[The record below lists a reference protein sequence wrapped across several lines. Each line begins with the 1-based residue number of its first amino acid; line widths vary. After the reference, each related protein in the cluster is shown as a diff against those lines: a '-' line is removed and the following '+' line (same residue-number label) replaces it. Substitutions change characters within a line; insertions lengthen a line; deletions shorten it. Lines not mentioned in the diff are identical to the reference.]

1 MLLKESIIS
10 KPIFEEKDASKLPES
25 VLCRVTYPICHISEK
40 NANKRVYEKDVWDK
54 VLGDSTL
61 KEMMDQRR
69 LFGHAEHPAETQSDL
84 QLTSHVIHNMWIDE
98 ATNTVYQSLD
108 VLDTPMGRIVDSI
121 LRANCLVG
129 VSTRA
134 EGDLEESED
143 DDGPFSRVLP
153 ESYRYITTDFTADP
167 STFGAL
173 PHDVKRGVV
182 SSIATEM
189 KNEAADEGER
199 SYARKLYE
207 ALKEKCEEGEH
218 PLGGGYPS
226 DARRPVASSRTL
238 DQGARELFSK
248 SLEDLTPEE
257 REDVEQWMRESKTS
271 CAKSEAVEW
280 DAGPDNVGGGLP
292 TDLHKKET
300 YARELYKKA
309 FKDLSPEEQ
318 KDVEKVW
325 RKVGGMGPE
334 SKNEAVEYTIAS
346 LIHTGQLR
354 ECNAA
359 TMDGHEG
366 VLTIKEGMIQ
376 IVMDGKP
383 IDLVGVEVASVY
395 PDGTIHVWAKE
406 EAEMPEPIVVNPEL
420 PEPEMA
426 VDGEAVVP
434 GAVVPSEEEL
444 PVPEKKESKVDEN
457 DNNVDQLVAQIDELK
472 TKIESGKGTPEDQA
486 QLEALQ
492 DEVSKAG
499 GEIPEGRIPVEGGHS
514 DKLAVGNLLRKGDN
528 EDWVISRMAANGV
541 YVHPVG
547 SFEKEQLVVWEDL
560 PSYGFVK
567 VSEGK
572 VVESV
577 TAIAREL
584 TDLKIR
590 EAIERAEREVAIET
604 YGALLEKHKSSE
616 MKIKMLVKKT
626 VSERKKAAAELS
638 NESAKHA
645 TGDKEVKA
653 LRAKLEEKAK
663 VAQEAKAMLE
673 TVKVEVEKTSVSLD
687 EARTS
692 KENKIEELRSL
703 YDKVVEQ
710 TKSDA
715 IEEGKLV
722 GTGIVVNE
730 YVVYKL
736 AELGISVGENT
747 RALLD
752 ECMTLR
758 EVDDTLEKVTDVMRR
773 SALHSGTVK
782 EIRLDTPPVD
792 SEQSKIDKDV
802 EKAFEGM

>member
-189 KNEAADEGER
+189 KNDAADDGER
-199 SYARKLYE
+199 SFARKLYE
-207 ALKEKCEEGEH
+207 ALEG
-218 PLGGGYPS
+218 
-226 DARRPVASSRTL
+226 
-238 DQGARELFSK
+238 
-248 SLEDLTPEE
+248 
-257 REDVEQWMRESKTS
+257 
-271 CAKSEAVEW
+271 

-604 YGALLEKHKSSE
+604 YQALLEKHKTSE